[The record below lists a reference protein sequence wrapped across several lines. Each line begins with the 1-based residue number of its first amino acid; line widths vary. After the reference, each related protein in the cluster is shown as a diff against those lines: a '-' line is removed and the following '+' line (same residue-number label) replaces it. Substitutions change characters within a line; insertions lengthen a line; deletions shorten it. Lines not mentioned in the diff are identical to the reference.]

1 MMLIRH
7 RKSRDYLPTCATS
20 HSQDFTIFWLYYLLF
35 VFNSPAKKKK
45 AKPLCCQNFYCF
57 LRVNNGF
64 TMQIFHFFII
74 KWCCKQQLG
83 TL

>member
-20 HSQDFTIFWLYYLLF
+20 HSQYFTIFWLYYLLF

-45 AKPLCCQNFYCF
+45 QNHCVAKIFIAF
-57 LRVNNGF
+57 LE
-64 TMQIFHFFII
+64 
-74 KWCCKQQLG
+74 
-83 TL
+83 